1 MFYLSN
7 IETRKKFNNYYS
19 NTYLWYKQIYKLQL
33 SNLILITKTLCKVDN
48 VHLKDFFISVME
60 GLLSI
65 NRKRKLL

>member
-19 NTYLWYKQIYKLQL
+19 NIYLWHKQKYKLQL
-33 SNLILITKTLCKVDN
+33 SNLILITKILCKVDN